1 MFRRRSNVD
10 VEPLERRA
18 LLSHVGVAG
27 VMGIRQQAK
36 GRGPALVGS
45 IQGEEVFQANF
56 THEQFQGT
64 GTVQPMGSV
73 TVSGSFQPNQKTA
86 AVNGRGTLSF
96 WTSQGSV
103 SLSMIT
109 RGFFTSPSLKQTNSE
124 ELRDRAGTIRD
135 QQLRGHPSQGHD
147 QSRQHHHLVP
157 SGCAGSTALQRRD
170 QLEADQVVTAIC
182 AARPEPWSCL
192 PVSELASGAR
202 ANPGAANGGD
212 LVDAIRGKFV
222 IRVKMVRFSAILL
235 HTLPVPAQC
244 GYNVI
249 YSRAHRKLL
258 QNP

>member
-124 ELRDRAGTIRD
+124 ELRATVQVRSAT
-135 QQLRGHPSQGHD
+135 S
-147 QSRQHHHLVP
+147 SY
-157 SGCAGSTALQRRD
+157 
-170 QLEADQVVTAIC
+170 AD
-182 AARPEPWSCL
+182 
-192 PVSELASGAR
+192 
-202 ANPGAANGGD
+202 
-212 LVDAIRGKFV
+212 
-222 IRVKMVRFSAILL
+222 IRVKGTINLVNTIILS
-235 HTLPVPAQC
+235 HPGAPAPLPFNAEINLKPT
-244 GYNVI
+244 
-249 YSRAHRKLL
+249 K
-258 QNP
+258 